1 MVLFGFILAFS
12 MLAYVTYANG
22 VLPKSLSDMVFL
34 HDNNIWQS
42 IWALWLT
49 MVSFCVAIPAIS
61 VLVGIGKLLGVFM
74 MACLLFTSAL
84 PLTLSNISELHD
96 YLAVA
101 SGVLSQVIVAVVNP
115 WFLLLWVVFALYWTI
130 DVDEVS
136 YKREVLLAEIICYLA
151 ISFAVMFPL

>member
-1 MVLFGFILAFS
+1 
-12 MLAYVTYANG
+12 ML
-22 VLPKSLSDMVFL
+22 
-34 HDNNIWQS
+34 
-42 IWALWLT
+42 
-49 MVSFCVAIPAIS
+49 
-61 VLVGIGKLLGVFM
+61 
-74 MACLLFTSAL
+74 ACLLFTSAL
-84 PLTLSNISELHD
+84 PLTLSNIAELHD